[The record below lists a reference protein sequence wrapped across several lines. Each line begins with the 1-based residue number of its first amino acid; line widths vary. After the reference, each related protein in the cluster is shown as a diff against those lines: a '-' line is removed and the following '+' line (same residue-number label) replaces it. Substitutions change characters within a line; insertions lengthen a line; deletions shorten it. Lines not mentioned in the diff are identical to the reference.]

1 MRNQQAKHKGKVGNT
16 QRTAND
22 LETGSRRNIL
32 AELRVGGNLLSGTA
46 GETHQES
53 SHKHMQLSYNFG
65 FHPLQALD

>member
-32 AELRVGGNLLSGTA
+32 AELRVGGAFCPARQGK
-46 GETHQES
+46 HQES